1 MMTAIT
7 PLITHPCNVCCAA
20 TNFSCS
26 RCRSAW
32 YCSEDHMGKD
42 WAYHRNMCR
51 PFQSISSPLTTP
63 DALSVGSA
71 ASFSALI
78 LPVDE
83 DRPRIIKVDCLA
95 ETQSSGPCLWSPIA
109 RPHVGGMRA
118 PASIIVT
125 HGVGG
130 APLRFPLHV
139 FYRTDVSGDEPP
151 INRSIYRLTS
161 GGRSKHV
168 WRGHVVALKFSGTRR
183 QGYTDI
189 TMNDLSSLVAY
200 FLH

>member
-1 MMTAIT
+1 MTALT
-7 PLITHPCNVCCAA
+7 PLITYKCNVCCAA
-20 TNFSCS
+20 TTFSCS
-26 RCRSAW
+26 RCRAAW
-32 YCSEDHMGKD
+32 YCCDDHMGKD
-42 WAYHRNMCR
+42 WAYHRHVCN
-51 PFQSISSPLTTP
+51 PAQPLIPSTLPAP
-63 DALSVGSA
+63 DSQIGSA

-78 LPVDE
+78 LPLDE
-83 DRPRIIKVDCLA
+83 DRPRIIKVECLA
-95 ETQSSGPCLWSPIA
+95 ETQSSGPCLWSPIT
-109 RPHVGGMRA
+109 RPHVGGMRQ

-139 FYRTDVSGDEPP
+139 FYRTDVSDNEPP
-151 INRSIYRLTS
+151 VNRSIFRLTS
-161 GGRSKHV
+161 GGRSKHI
-168 WRGHVVALKFSGTRR
+168 WRGNVVALKFSGTRR